1 MLALDGIPI
10 SQCDKNDPFV
20 IHVNRALSKIRK
32 KEYWKLVPHT
42 SRIRKAANGAKGL
55 VEYATGVSFLATG
68 KYNFQNIEH
77 DVTYYTTQID
87 GVYYPRRVSFSE
99 VLPLSRKNQADLIF
113 FMVCVSPFCA
123 PHPYIQE
130 FQYLRPE
137 ANYHY
142 MVEDLVQEAKI
153 KNVANRD
160 IARVNTLIFDDEIGL
175 DDETLKNIAVSHGFP
190 NAKDMDIEL
199 LKLELSR
206 NILAVDVY
214 GNYDIGKIRAFL
226 DDCKDTSLIRLRSII
241 RSAIDKKYVITGK
254 TPRKDTAW
262 YYTDDYGKKDNHL
275 VTVPKGTSPEVHL
288 VKYMANNP
296 RERQKF
302 ELFYKEKEVKASRG
316 ALVKEEEVK

>member
-20 IHVNRALSKIRK
+20 IHVNKALSKIRR

-42 SRIRKAANGAKGL
+42 SRIRKAANGARGL
-55 VEYATGVSFLATG
+55 IEYATGVSLLATG
-68 KYNFQNIEH
+68 KYNFHNIEH
-77 DVTYYTTQID
+77 DVTYYTTKLD
-87 GVYYPRRVSFSE
+87 GIYRPRRVSFSE
-99 VLPLSRKNQADLIF
+99 VMPLNRKNQADLIF
-113 FMVCVSPFCA
+113 FMTCVSPFCA
-123 PHPYIQE
+123 PYPYIEE
-130 FQYLRPE
+130 FQYLRPGV
-137 ANYHY
+137 NYHY
-142 MVEDLVQEAKI
+142 MVEDLVEEAKL

-160 IARVNTLIFDDEIGL
+160 VAKVNTLIFDDDIGI

-199 LKLELSR
+199 LKLKLAK
-206 NILAVDVY
+206 NILAVDGRGEY
-214 GNYDIGKIRAFL
+214 NIKKIRAFL

-241 RSAIDKKYVITGK
+241 RSAIEKKYLIVDK

-288 VKYMANNP
+288 VKHMANNQK
-296 RERQKF
+296 ERQKF
-302 ELFYKEKEVKASRG
+302 ELFYKEKEDKASRG
-316 ALVKEEEVK
+316 ALVSEEK